1 MDIKSLKK
9 RLLPCGLFK
18 FCWLLFLVL
27 PLFVGCTE
35 YVDLNLGSI
44 PPRFVVDG
52 RITTDTT
59 THYVKLSLT
68 ADFFSNEKAPVVSGA
83 RVTLDDGFSKLLL
96 EEWSDGSGVY
106 FTPPNYNGV
115 PGRTYHLKIENV
127 DVDQDGVFE
136 LYEAQSTMP
145 DLLHIDSIGYS
156 YIEKDKLWRVL
167 FYARDNP
174 DRDDFYM
181 FSVAKNDSL
190 VSDQYSETICSD
202 DKFFNGNYAYGAW
215 VQNIRKENEDGDV
228 VITLKKGDW
237 ITLFVSG
244 ITEPFYEYVMAL
256 SDETGYKNPV
266 FSGPPANIKGNVSN
280 GALGY
285 FTTYSVI
292 SAKVMVREDY
302 P

>member
-1 MDIKSLKK
+1 MVIIK
-9 RLLPCGLFK
+9 LLLRCQFFK
-18 FCWLLFLVL
+18 NLVPMALVMLLFSS
-27 PLFVGCTE
+27 CTE
-35 YVDLNLGSI
+35 YINLNVGSI

-52 RITTDTT
+52 RITTDTA

-68 ADFFSNEKAPVVSGA
+68 ADFFSNEKAPVVTGA
-83 RVTLDDGFSKLLL
+83 MVTLDDGFSKLVL

-106 FTPPNYNGV
+106 FTPPNYHGV

-127 DVDQDGVFE
+127 DVDRDGVFE
-136 LYEAQSTMP
+136 VYEAQSTMP
-145 DLLHIDSIGYS
+145 DLLHIDSIGYR
-156 YIEKDKLWRVL
+156 YVEKDKLWRVL
-167 FYARDNP
+167 YYARDNP
-174 DRDDFYM
+174 NRDDFYM

-190 VSDQYSETICSD
+190 ITDQYSETICTD

-244 ITEPFYEYVMAL
+244 ITESFYEYVRAL

-285 FTTYSVI
+285 FTTYSVV
-292 SAKVMVREDY
+292 SAKVMVKEDY
-302 P
+302 Q